1 MTTFEIE
8 KSLEPSGPLMAAGTT
23 DGGVPLVEPAAPEQ
37 AQTAQQAKP
46 PRILVV
52 DDELVQ
58 FVYAQ
63 LRESEPEIEKVLGD
77 AEGPEVRELLKLCEN
92 AMDVG
97 PYEADERAFRA
108 FLNSDAFIQ
117 QILLSAWFRE
127 KASLELIERFSNFF
141 TRADRGA
148 ALRREFDAAF
158 PVAEYT
164 IDFVAKRPGQ
174 VEALAYDFLFLD
186 LVLIGSASPV
196 DDLKQYL
203 VELSVAAGDKP
214 MPPIVVMSTNEA
226 ELKKHRQEFSKAS
239 KVSAAG
245 LWILPKS
252 DLTSKDFKA
261 RGLRVLFD
269 QLMAQRSP
277 AHSMRAFVRSW
288 VGALSKA
295 ADAAETTLWNLD
307 ASAIQRIHLTA
318 IGDNDPFDGHLGD
331 LVSREYLWHVEQNGQ
346 VAGKIREL
354 DMCLRKYLDDEDG
367 LKSRFMS
374 PIVDPQAARAFFS
387 HYVWSG
393 WPSGGAFYGATV
405 DKPEQRFN
413 ATLPFGSVLAS
424 DLKAGGECLIHV
436 TQQCD
441 LNSSTRGKPEKPE
454 KRSAIFAIAE
464 VHEALPHYLTS
475 FKNDDLIAVGLKTAD
490 GQFDLKYAPGRVL
503 AMPIA
508 DFLKHAEINKLAVVG
523 RLRVDVATQFAQATA
538 NQLTRPA
545 AFKMARESSLAVKA
559 FLLGEAIPQNPKP
572 TVYEQSPGKGREV
585 VVGRSL
591 DGLIS
596 LPDDDGL
603 RIAVWIERML
613 ITHCAGQQIDV
624 VKLANQ
630 LRLGVKSDDE
640 LLPSLKVDIRYG
652 QIGKA
657 FATIRNLQTP
667 KAPMVRLVLVADEST
682 KAP

>member
-1 MTTFEIE
+1 MITYEI
-8 KSLEPSGPLMAAGTT
+8 KKLAEPSRTPTDAGTMNS
-23 DGGVPLVEPAAPEQ
+23 DIPQVGPAAPEQ
-37 AQTAQQAKP
+37 SQAAQQAKP

-63 LRESEPEIEKVLGD
+63 LRESEPEIETVLGD
-77 AEGPEVRELLKLCEN
+77 ADGPEVRELLKLCAT
-92 AMDVG
+92 AMDASSF
-97 PYEADERAFRA
+97 EANEGAFRA
-108 FLNSDAFIQ
+108 FLTTDAFVQ

-127 KASLELIERFSNFF
+127 KASQDLVGRFSNFF

-148 ALRREFDAAF
+148 ALRKEFDAAF
-158 PVAEYT
+158 PLPEYA
-164 IDFVAKRPGQ
+164 IDFVAKRPGLI
-174 VEALAYDFLFLD
+174 EALSYDFLFLD
-186 LVLIGSASPV
+186 LVLVGSASPV
-196 DDLKQYL
+196 DDLKKFL
-203 VELSVAAGDKP
+203 GELSAEAGDKP
-214 MPPIVVMSTNEA
+214 MPPIVAMSTAEA
-226 ELKKHRQEFSKAS
+226 ELKTHRQEFSKAS
-239 KVSAAG
+239 QISAAG

-252 DLTSKDFKA
+252 DLASKDFKA

-288 VGALSKA
+288 AGALLKA

-331 LVSREYLWHVEQNGQ
+331 LISREYLWHVEQDGV
-346 VAGKIREL
+346 VAARLGEL
-354 DMCLRKYLDDEDG
+354 DGCLRKLLDDKDG
-367 LKSRFMS
+367 MKSRFMS
-374 PIVDPQAARAFFS
+374 PIVDPRATRAFFS

-393 WPSGGAFYGATV
+393 WPIGGAFYGAAV
-405 DKPEQRFN
+405 DRPEQRFN

-424 DLKAGGECLIHV
+424 DLKSGGECLIHV

-441 LNSSTRGKPEKPE
+441 LNSSTRAKTEKPE

-464 VHEALPHYLTS
+464 VHEALPHYLTP
-475 FKNDDLIAVGLKTAD
+475 FKNDELIAVGLKTAD
-490 GQFDLKYAPGRVL
+490 GQFDLKYAAGRVL

-508 DFLKHAEINKLAVVG
+508 EFLKYAEANKLAVVG

-545 AFKMARESSLAVKA
+545 SLKMARESSLSVKV
-559 FLLGEAIPQNPKP
+559 FLLGEMIPQKPTP

-596 LPDDDGL
+596 FPDDDGL
-603 RIAVWIERML
+603 RLAVWIERML
-613 ITHCAGQQIDV
+613 IAHCAGQQVDV

-630 LRLGVKSDDE
+630 LRMGVKADDE

-652 QIGKA
+652 EIKKA
-657 FATIRNLQTP
+657 FATINNLQTA
-667 KAPMVRLVLVADEST
+667 KAPAVKLVLVADEST

>member
-1 MTTFEIE
+1 MITVEIE
-8 KSLEPSGPLMAAGTT
+8 KSAEPSGPPTGAGTK
-23 DGGVPLVEPAAPEQ
+23 DGDIHHVEPATPEQ
-37 AQTAQQAKP
+37 AQAGQQAKP

-63 LRESEPEIEKVLGD
+63 LRESEPEIETVLGD
-77 AEGPEVRELLKLCEN
+77 TEGPEVRELIKHCAN
-92 AMDVG
+92 GMDVN
-97 PYEADERAFRA
+97 PYEGDEKAFRA
-108 FLNSDAFIQ
+108 FLTSDAFVQ
-117 QILLSAWFRE
+117 KILLSDWFR
-127 KASLELIERFSNFF
+127 KNASPGLVGRFSNFL

-148 ALRREFDAAF
+148 ALRKEFDAAF
-158 PVAEYT
+158 PDPDYV
-164 IDFVAKRPGQ
+164 IDFVAKRPSPAD
-174 VEALAYDFLFLD
+174 ALRYDFLFLD

-196 DDLKQYL
+196 DDLKMYL
-203 VELSVAAGDKP
+203 SELSAEAEDKLI
-214 MPPIVVMSTNEA
+214 PPIVAMSTAEA
-226 ELKKHRQEFSKAS
+226 ELTKHRQEFSKAS
-239 KVSAAG
+239 QISAAG
-245 LWILPKS
+245 LWVLPKS
-252 DLTSKDFKA
+252 DLTSEDFKA

-269 QLMAQRSP
+269 QLIAQRPS

-288 VGALSKA
+288 AGALSKA

-318 IGDNDPFDGHLGD
+318 IRDNDPFDGHLGD
-331 LVSREYLWHVEQNGQ
+331 LVSREYLWHVEQNGP

-354 DMCLRKYLDDEDG
+354 DACLRSYLDDQDE

-374 PIVDPQAARAFFS
+374 PIVDPQVARAFFS

-393 WPSGGAFYGATV
+393 WPSGGAFYGAAV
-405 DKPEQRFN
+405 DKPELRFN

-475 FKNDDLIAVGLKTAD
+475 FKNDDLVAVGLKTAD

-508 DFLKHAEINKLAVVG
+508 DFLKHAEANKLAVVG
-523 RLRVDVATQFAQATA
+523 RLRVDIAAQFAQATA

-559 FLLGEAIPQNPKP
+559 FLLGEAIPLKPKP

-603 RIAVWIERML
+603 RIAVWIERMM
-613 ITHCAGQQIDV
+613 IAHCAGRQVDV
-624 VKLANQ
+624 VSLANQ
-630 LRLGVKSDDE
+630 LRLGVKTDDE

-652 QIGKA
+652 QIKKA
-657 FATIRNLQTP
+657 FATINNLQMP
-667 KAPMVRLVLVADEST
+667 KDSAVKLVLVADEST